1 MSEDRKASI
10 IESVLHY
17 WPIILLIITLI
28 GGAFTSV
35 TAGGIL
41 LYKFNRSETE
51 NVKQFSEIL
60 VKLDKIND
68 ILNQDKLN
76 INNVT
81 KDLEHSKKDIES
93 LAFRVKAL
101 EDTVKFK

>member
-1 MSEDRKASI
+1 MSEDKKASI

-51 NVKQFSEIL
+51 NVKQFTEIL
-60 VKLDKIND
+60 GKLDKIND
-68 ILNQDKLN
+68 TLNQDKLN

-81 KDLEHSKKDIES
+81 RDLSHTDSKVAEMEKRLSQVEQK
-93 LAFRVKAL
+93 LAKN
-101 EDTVKFK
+101 